1 MGLHK
6 FGSVGLLLVV
16 TAFLAILTVPG
27 AVGVV
32 VSDVGISLQQGSGTV
47 MVTILNCVGSPI
59 PNAPVQLRSLTWDQW
74 TYTGPNG
81 VATLS
86 APAGTYT
93 LQGGINAYPF
103 SQTINLGAGGVSVTV
118 RLGAGCSISSAPTQT
133 VIIYTSNGVTYTYTP

>member
-6 FGSVGLLLVV
+6 FYSFGLLLVL
-16 TAFLAILTVPG
+16 TALLAILTVPG

-32 VSDVGISLQQGSGTV
+32 VSDVRISPEQGSGTV
-47 MVTILNCVGSPI
+47 MVTILNCVGNPI

-86 APAGTYT
+86 APVGTYT

-103 SQTINLGAGGVSVTV
+103 SQTINIGTAVVTV
-118 RLGAGCSISSAPTQT
+118 TVNLGPGCSISSFPTQT
-133 VIIYTSNGVTYTYTP
+133 TYSTP